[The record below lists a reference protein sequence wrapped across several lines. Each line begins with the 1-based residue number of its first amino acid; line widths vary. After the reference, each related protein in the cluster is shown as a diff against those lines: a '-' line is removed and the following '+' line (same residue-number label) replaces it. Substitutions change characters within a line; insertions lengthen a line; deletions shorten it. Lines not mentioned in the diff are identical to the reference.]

1 MKDGRVMKKVAIV
14 GFGFMGKTH
23 YGAWKKCRGA
33 KVVAICDSN
42 LAQLTAKVVGNI
54 RGAADGEGTRHFFL
68 ICSTNHEE
76 HLHILARLAI
86 LAHGTD
92 LMERLDAV
100 ETPEDAIAAIRD
112 CEAEYRK

>member
-1 MKDGRVMKKVAIV
+1 MNGCEKSSSPEPSSAYAFTRANMC
-14 GFGFMGKTH
+14 T
-23 YGAWKKCRGA
+23 R
-33 KVVAICDSN
+33 S
-42 LAQLTAKVVGNI
+42 

-112 CEAEYRK
+112 CETEYRK